1 MHCRARLMISYQ
13 ALFKIFSQL
22 ISNSSKIQ
30 EFINTTSQFQARS
43 ENLTNQNLK
52 YKQDSRMTKG
62 PVLATKE
69 VKIHRQN
76 IDIH

>member
-1 MHCRARLMISYQ
+1 MILPYQ
-13 ALFKIFSQL
+13 ARFKILSQL

-43 ENLTNQNLK
+43 ENLTNQDLK

-69 VKIHRQN
+69 VKIQRQN
-76 IDIH
+76 LDIHEDLVNV